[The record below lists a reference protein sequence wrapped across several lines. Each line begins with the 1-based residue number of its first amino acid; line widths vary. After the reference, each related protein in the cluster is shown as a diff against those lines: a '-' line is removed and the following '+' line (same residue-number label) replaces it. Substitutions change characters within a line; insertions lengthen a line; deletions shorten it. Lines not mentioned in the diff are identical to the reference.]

1 MDTIELREELHHLI
15 DQADDKLLEIILT
28 MMLPEK
34 AGQYELTESQKA
46 ILDDRLK
53 GLNEESGSSW
63 EEVKSRIRTK
73 L

>member
-1 MDTIELREELHHLI
+1 METIELREELHHLI

-28 MMLPEK
+28 MMLPK
-34 AGQYELTESQKA
+34 KVGQYELTESQKA

-53 GLNEESGSSW
+53 KINDESGSGW
-63 EEVKSRIRTK
+63 DEVKARIRAK